1 MALTFKK
8 PPAKLEPPPD
18 ELIVELKWPGEIR
31 SAILSGLKFGIYND
45 RTKREQKYRI
55 DSHTKVIGFDK
66 DEAVPLGYLGDQEDG
81 SLHFHQQRVDHP
93 MYSSLSIIFDQYWKL
108 LEGGCRVKPQT
119 VFRVYE

>member
-8 PPAKLEPPPD
+8 PAAKLEPPAD

-45 RTKREQKYRI
+45 RTKRELKYRI
-55 DSHTKVIGFDK
+55 DSHTKVVGFDK
-66 DEAVPLGYLGDQEDG
+66 DEVVPLGYLGDQEDG

-93 MYSSLSIIFDQYWKL
+93 MYTSLSIIFDQYWSL
-108 LEGGCRVKPQT
+108 LERGCRVKPDT
-119 VFRVYE
+119 EFRVYE